1 MKRRANQALMALL
14 GFGAFT
20 ACNMKSMYGC
30 PPTPLPPAEYGCPY
44 AEYNFNVDVVDGEQ
58 DTPIEGVRVSVINK
72 YNEQFT
78 DTLVVAQTDAKGK
91 AMLSIEGETY
101 SNHTLAI
108 DDIDGED
115 NGGEYNSTTVTV
127 STDSDNYV
135 GGDGNWNIGTAT
147 HNVKVA
153 LSKKGEQE

>member
-1 MKRRANQALMALL
+1 
-14 GFGAFT
+14 
-20 ACNMKSMYGC
+20 
-30 PPTPLPPAEYGCPY
+30 
-44 AEYNFNVDVVDGEQ
+44 
-58 DTPIEGVRVSVINK
+58 
-72 YNEQFT
+72 
-78 DTLVVAQTDAKGK
+78 
-91 AMLSIEGETY
+91 MLSIEGETY
-101 SNHTLAI
+101 SEHTLAI

-153 LSKKGEQE
+153 LSKKGEQEYSEHLNRKSNLDQRLLFLFFLR